1 MATPNHVAFPYDID
15 GRGRTGETLENTH
28 IRDLVQQV
36 LFTAPGERVNRPDF
50 GCGLL
55 RLTFE
60 PNSDALAAALQ
71 LTVQGALQQWL
82 GDRIE
87 LESVQVEH
95 EESTLRVTVAYR
107 IRRTG
112 ERAVATF
119 EEER

>member
-1 MATPNHVAFPYDID
+1 MAALNHVAFPYDID
-15 GRGRTGETLENTH
+15 GRGRTGETLENAH
-28 IRDLVQQV
+28 VRDLVQQV

-60 PNSDALAAALQ
+60 PNSDALAATLQ

-87 LESVQVEH
+87 IESVQIEN